1 MNIFKIFNEVEK
13 EKVKPIVPVINH
25 KTITLYIYL
34 NDKSRIY
41 WSAVVKNEEETLS
54 VTNKF
59 KKIIS
64 DIDIQLCNLD
74 RIHLTINENTVVIKS
89 QFSHAIIYEH

>member
-13 EKVKPIVPVINH
+13 EKVKPVIKH
-25 KTITLYIYL
+25 KTIALYIYL

-54 VTNKF
+54 ATNKF

-64 DIDIQLCNLD
+64 DIDNQLCNLD
-74 RIHLTINENTVVIKS
+74 LTHLTINENTVVMKS
-89 QFSHAIIYEH
+89 QFSHAIIYEY